1 MEMNI
6 GIIGYGKMGSAIFK
20 LLTNTPHHIFVLNR
34 SEEKAKEREE
44 KFFKGLERSLKR
56 GAISEEMFAKQKGSV
71 KFIHR
76 WEDLATAD
84 IVIETATEI
93 YEEKVDIFHRVESVI
108 DKNAVLVT
116 NSSSNP
122 IKALSEELRYQE
134 RFCGLHFFHPVLII
148 NLVEIIK
155 WKEDQTELVGFL
167 KDFCNQIGKKSIV
180 VMDQPSSVINSI
192 LSYSYVEALYVLE
205 EGLALP
211 STIDDISKRF
221 FYIGPCES
229 MDTIGF
235 DFFIDALKR
244 VAVPGSILPLY
255 WEGASQA
262 ELSETDTG
270 GRGGFHVPKLFWRL
284 LSENR
289 LGRKVSKGLYVYQG
303 DKPVDDAPE
312 FYIDPERY
320 ASFGS
325 LSERNELIAKRILY
339 SVFNGS
345 IYSLQREITS
355 LEDLDV
361 GMREVLHMREGPFTM
376 MRRMGQKK
384 VKEDFDFL
392 AQIAGKRFRQTSL
405 EFLNQ

>member
-1 MEMNI
+1 MNI
-6 GIIGYGKMGSAIFK
+6 GVIGYGKMGSAIFK
-20 LLTNTPHHIFVLNR
+20 LLTNNPCNILVLNR
-34 SEEKAKEREE
+34 SEEKAKDREE

-56 GAISEEMFAKQKGSV
+56 GAISEEIFSNKKDSV
-71 KFIHR
+71 EFIHR
-76 WEDLATAD
+76 WEDLAKAD
-84 IVIETATEI
+84 IIIETATES
-93 YEEKVDIFHRVESVI
+93 YEEKADIFRKLESVV
-108 DKNAVLVT
+108 DKNAALVT

-122 IKALSEELRYQE
+122 IKALSEELRYKE

-155 WKEDQTELVGFL
+155 WKDDQTGLVSFL
-167 KDFCNQIGKKSIV
+167 KDFCDQIGKKSIV

-192 LSYSYVEALYVLE
+192 LSYSYVEALYILE
-205 EGLALP
+205 GGLALP
-211 STIDDISKRF
+211 STIDEIAKRF

-235 DFFIDALKR
+235 DFFIDALKK
-244 VAVPGSILPLY
+244 VAIPGSILPLY

-270 GRGGFHVPKLFWRL
+270 GRGGFHVPKLFWKL

-289 LGRKVSKGLYVYQG
+289 LGKKVSQGLYLYRG
-303 DKPVDDAPE
+303 EKPIDDVPE
-312 FYIDPERY
+312 FYIDPDRY
-320 ASFGS
+320 APFGS
-325 LSERNELIAKRILY
+325 MSERNELIAKRLLY
-339 SVFNGS
+339 SIFNGS
-345 IYSLQREITS
+345 IYSLEKEITS

-361 GMREVLHMREGPFTM
+361 GMKEVLHMKEGPFTM
-376 MRRMGQKK
+376 MRMMGQKK

-392 AQIAGKRFRQTSL
+392 TQRVGKRFRQTSL